1 MKKKVTVTYKTV
13 ITAVIAAVMLT
24 FAITYYFITL
34 VYYKK
39 YKNYSLLAEAH
50 AYVDKY
56 YYGDEVEE
64 SSLTESTLGGYIS
77 GLNDVYSCYNG
88 IQKTQERTDNY
99 AGLKAGIG
107 ITVSEADDGY
117 LLVDEVSEDS
127 TAQQAGISAGDIII
141 SIDGKDTKELGMSGA
156 VQLISEGKI
165 DSQIVLKIKRDNEV
179 SDYSVKIGKIDI
191 VSVYGKLVEKN
202 IGYIYI
208 TKFNEKTSEQFI
220 ELLNSLKNEGAE
232 GYIFDVR
239 DNGGG
244 LVSAVEKCLDPLL
257 PEGEIAV
264 AIYKDGK
271 SQTIVQSDATETDMP
286 MTVLMNENSASGAEL
301 FAASLHDFKD
311 VDLVGKKS
319 FGKGIMQNLFT
330 LSDGS
335 TITLTVARYKTTRSE
350 CYHGIGLKPDYEVEY
365 DNDQESDKQFDKAVE
380 VLRQK
385 LIK

>member
-1 MKKKVTVTYKTV
+1 M
-13 ITAVIAAVMLT
+13 
-24 FAITYYFITL
+24 
-34 VYYKK
+34 
-39 YKNYSLLAEAH
+39 
-50 AYVDKY
+50 
-56 YYGDEVEE
+56 
-64 SSLTESTLGGYIS
+64 
-77 GLNDVYSCYNG
+77 
-88 IQKTQERTDNY
+88 KTQERSDNY

-107 ITVSEADDGY
+107 ITVTQNDDGY
-117 LLVDEVSEDS
+117 LVVDQVNENS
-127 TAQQAGISAGDIII
+127 TAEQAGITAGDIII
-141 SIDGKDTKELGMSGA
+141 SIDGKDTAELGMSGS
-156 VQLISEGKI
+156 VELISEGKI
-165 DSQIVLKIKRDNEV
+165 DTEIVLKIKRDEKI
-179 SDYSVKIGKIDI
+179 SDYKVKIGKIDI
-191 VSVYGKLVEKN
+191 VSVYGKLVENN

-208 TKFNEKTSEQFI
+208 TKFNEKTPEQFI
-220 ELLNSLKNEGAE
+220 ELLDKLKAEGAK
-232 GYIFDVR
+232 GYLFDVR

-271 SQTIVQSDATETDMP
+271 SQTIVKSDANETDMP

-311 VDLVGKKS
+311 VDLVGKNS

-365 DNDQESDKQFDKAVE
+365 NDNEKEDKQYQKAVE
-380 VLRQK
+380 VLKQK
-385 LIK
+385 IN